1 MLKETLKEN
10 VKKIVSVPNLHR
22 PARVV
27 FLSLVSSILLAYI
40 VSNIRQSKCLYLKI
54 IIQNN
59 YYCSQVADDAAE
71 RIKGL
76 SGVKEIADNESML
89 FVFDIESKHG
99 IWMKEM
105 LVPIDI
111 VWVSAEKKVL
121 HIENNVSPS
130 SYPKVYFPDKK
141 SKFVIELKAGTAQKI
156 KLNLGDKIL
165 W

>member
-1 MLKETLKEN
+1 MKETLEEN
-10 VKKIVSVPNLHR
+10 VKKTVSAPNLHR
-22 PARVV
+22 LARVV
-27 FLSLVSSILLAYI
+27 LLSLVSSILLAYI
-40 VSNIRQSKCLYLKI
+40 VSNNRHSKCLYLKI
-54 IIQNN
+54 RIQAN
-59 YYCSQVADDAAE
+59 YYCSQVADDEIE

-89 FVFDIESKHG
+89 FIFDMESKHG

-141 SKFVIELKAGTAQKI
+141 SKYVIELKAGTAQRI